1 MFVVKEVKRSD
12 QSKVDFSGRGNR
24 ICGKEELG
32 LLARSGLFRM
42 STHALAKSI
51 HSLAPSRVW
60 VLRQALLKRVKQGRS

>member
-32 LLARSGLFRM
+32 VLVFTAVWSSLWLQQVGAALVVGAGFSLRWFLLL
-42 STHALAKSI
+42 
-51 HSLAPSRVW
+51 
-60 VLRQALLKRVKQGRS
+60 